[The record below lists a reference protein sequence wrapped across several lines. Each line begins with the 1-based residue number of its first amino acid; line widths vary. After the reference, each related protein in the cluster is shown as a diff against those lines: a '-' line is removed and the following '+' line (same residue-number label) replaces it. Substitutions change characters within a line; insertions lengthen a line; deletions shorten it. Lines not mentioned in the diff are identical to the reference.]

1 MEDQELIRKQMV
13 DTRTALSDKLEAL
26 EKKVADTVQP
36 VTDAVER
43 TTEAVA
49 QTAENVKE
57 SVKVVTEKV
66 EETMQS
72 VVSTFDL
79 RKQAERH
86 PWLVLGVAATSG
98 CLIGAIM
105 SRRSARQH
113 DAPARSK
120 HHAKGSNGAS
130 HSADWSGG
138 SRRMK
143 EKEQPAKQS
152 LFAEEIRTLKGLAI
166 SSLLGFVRDLAKR
179 AVPGTIGDR
188 IAEEVD
194 TLTTRMGAQPLKGP
208 VIAES
213 EGHGSSQEA
222 VTTESKTQFGSP
234 AHRMRAGGLDPGLS

>member
-13 DTRTALSDKLEAL
+13 DTRTSLSDKLEAL

-57 SVKVVTEKV
+57 SVKMVSEKV

-72 VVSTFDL
+72 VVSAFDL
-79 RKQAERH
+79 RHHAERH

-105 SRRSARQH
+105 SRRSSRH
-113 DAPARSK
+113 HEAPSRSK

-130 HSADWSGG
+130 HSSDWSGT
-138 SRRMK
+138 RRMK

-222 VTTESKTQFGSP
+222 VTTESKTQFSSP

>member
-13 DTRTALSDKLEAL
+13 DTRTSLSDKLEAL

-57 SVKVVTEKV
+57 SVKMVSEKV

-72 VVSTFDL
+72 VVSAFDL
-79 RKQAERH
+79 RHHAERH

-105 SRRSARQH
+105 SRRSPRQH

-130 HSADWSGG
+130 HSSEWSGT
-138 SRRMK
+138 RRMK

-222 VTTESKTQFGSP
+222 VTTESKTQFSSP

>member
-13 DTRTALSDKLEAL
+13 DTRTSLSDKLEAL

-57 SVKVVTEKV
+57 SVKMVSEKV

-72 VVSTFDL
+72 VVSAFDL
-79 RKQAERH
+79 RHHAERH

-105 SRRSARQH
+105 SRRAPRQYE
-113 DAPARSK
+113 APARSK
-120 HHAKGSNGAS
+120 HAKGSNGAS
-130 HSADWSGG
+130 HSSDWSGT
-138 SRRMK
+138 RRMK

-222 VTTESKTQFGSP
+222 VTTESKTQFSSP

>member
-13 DTRTALSDKLEAL
+13 DTRTSLSDKLEAL

-49 QTAENVKE
+49 QTAETVKD
-57 SVKVVTEKV
+57 SVKVVTEQV
-66 EETMQS
+66 EATVKS
-72 VVSTFDL
+72 VASAFDL
-79 RKQAERH
+79 RRHAERH

-98 CLIGAIM
+98 CLIGTIM
-105 SRRSARQH
+105 ARRSSRHKQE
-113 DAPARSK
+113 APVRAK

-130 HSADWSGG
+130 HSSEWSG
-138 SRRMK
+138 SRRVR

-179 AVPGTIGDR
+179 AVPGSIGDR

-194 TLTTRMGAQPLKGP
+194 SLTTRMGAQPLKSP
-208 VIAES
+208 VIADSAEN
-213 EGHGSSQEA
+213 EFSQEA
-222 VTTESKTQFGSP
+222 VTADSKTQFGSP
-234 AHRMRAGGLDPGLS
+234 AHRMRAGGPDPGLS

>member
-49 QTAENVKE
+49 ETAENVKE
-57 SVKVVTEKV
+57 TVKAVTEKV
-66 EETMQS
+66 EETVQS
-72 VVSTFDL
+72 VASAFDL
-79 RKQAERH
+79 RRQAEKR
-86 PWLVLGVAATSG
+86 PWLVLGIAATSG

-105 SRRSARQH
+105 ARRSQRHQH
-113 DAPARSK
+113 AAEASVRVRHSK
-120 HHAKGSNGAS
+120 GGNGAS
-130 HSADWSGG
+130 HHPEWSAA
-138 SRRMK
+138 RRAR
-143 EKEQPAKQS
+143 EKERPAKES

-179 AVPGTIGDR
+179 AMPGSMGER

-194 TLTTRMGAQPLKGP
+194 SLTTRMGAQPLKSP
-208 VIAES
+208 VLADSEESAGAES
-213 EGHGSSQEA
+213 KA
-222 VTTESKTQFGSP
+222 QFGP
-234 AHRMRAGGLDPGLS
+234 QAHRMRAGLEPGLS